1 MKKVILLLLA
11 VIMTAACSN
20 DEKNPVVTGY
30 WSTEDTTSFITF
42 YDNNTAH
49 VKNADIDMTG
59 EVSKKEIDGTQY
71 LVITFWQKPIIRA
84 YFNISPATTNYQTK
98 EITVKECYLIGGD
111 VTEKKFT
118 RTYYQRFEL

>member
-1 MKKVILLLLA
+1 MKKVILLLLI
-11 VIMTAACSN
+11 VLITAACSN
-20 DEKNPVVTGY
+20 DEKAPAVTSY
-30 WSTEDTTSFITF
+30 WTTEDTTSFITF

-59 EVSKKEIDGTQY
+59 EVSTSEVDGVQY
-71 LVITFWQKPIIRA
+71 LVISFGQKAVYRA
-84 YFNISPATTNYQTK
+84 YFNISPATISIQSK

-111 VTEKKFT
+111 VIEKELT